1 MPPCK
6 THRNDAARRVA
17 TKNENAKFMQLIE
30 LFVDSKIMEH
40 QDLEKT
46 PHDKVC
52 PHDLGRGDAERSECS
67 PFRLM

>member
-1 MPPCK
+1 
-6 THRNDAARRVA
+6 
-17 TKNENAKFMQLIE
+17 MQLIE

-67 PFRLM
+67 PFRFMYSIAPLHCKSTQKVSHAAQ